1 MATFQVV
8 IGWISTLQKTN
19 DLHLTGPSQQ
29 LIFYASKGAKQQ
41 TNKQMFADKFLMDL
55 KANKNPIKPNILQR
69 RPCLTTRKMR
79 GRTEKAFSLG

>member
-19 DLHLTGPSQQ
+19 DPHLTGPSQQ

-41 TNKQMFADKFLMDL
+41 TN
-55 KANKNPIKPNILQR
+55 N
-69 RPCLTTRKMR
+69 CSLTS
-79 GRTEKAFSLG
+79 F